1 MAKPDKYAHIDFKPP
16 NGVRREAEY
25 GLKLRREHG
34 RGGTAV
40 GIARARDLSN
50 GVEVSPSTVRRMKA
64 FFDRHASDAK
74 APGFDRGDEQYPS
87 NGLIANKLWGG
98 PSGYSWSKKI
108 VAQMEAADRKA
119 GDSRSLRPYGSTHGM
134 KPRVKVVYGAPG
146 SGKSEY
152 VWAKKRDDDVVFDF
166 DRIMS
171 AISGLPY
178 RQHNKRLIS
187 YCTDIRALILK
198 KALYGNDNTTWIITT
213 RVNDDLADSLGDI
226 PVEYIEMEATKDECL
241 KRVNESPEWQPVIEE
256 IKQVID
262 EYFSDREEQRSADT
276 RAGVERRYL
285 GNFSQTEKADPGML
299 RVERR
304 ADPSTGKPRTY
315 LVGYAAVFH
324 KDSLMLGDF
333 IERIHPDAFQIVKDR
348 QDEDGKPLETRCLFN
363 HSADHL
369 LGRFPTTM
377 RMTVDDKGLRYEC
390 LLPESRADVAEL
402 VERGDLKG
410 SSFSFV
416 VHPDGGEEWKTED
429 GQSIRV
435 VKKIKALLDC
445 GPVTYPAYGDASVA
459 VAKRSYETHVAERR
473 DCGKNPD
480 GTFAEGNT
488 CSGGSSISESKESM
502 LGRGAAAGFSAG
514 NLVGKP
520 ILGAAAG
527 ALVGSLISTKSQ
539 SLEKAYARTG
549 VTVDKAK
556 KVADI
561 FGDHMQAKHHGDA
574 RGSYGLTLSGNKVE
588 VRIERGSGKKGVNA
602 QVFLYGGED
611 PNVHMKAILKA
622 AKALGVNTVTVSVGK
637 RRPDGTSQAQLLQK
651 AGFEKAGDNESNI
664 FFTKQVKK
672 WDASQKPKPYRAPKK
687 DVTLAEK
694 ALYGASLVKSTID
707 LANDTHLI
715 AKGTAALSKA
725 LMGTGGVPY
734 AVDGGV
740 VRKGKWS
747 KRSSRREISA
757 SVDSLKAFLAER
769 RSGECGRD
777 ESGRFGSGNKCQD
790 DGGGDEDSDPPAEQ
804 PASDS
809 GKGVAELSPKPKSSR
824 PNYMEVSGPMT
835 KAKAKAAQKFIDDA
849 RQGQL
854 ERGGKDGGQSDD
866 GGGVQTWS
874 KGDSYPWTTKQVGTD
889 SGYLQAQHPDGSKTQ
904 KYTFERGDTK
914 PALDALNAELKKKGK
929 KPDTRS
935 LVTHTIAETMKFLRE
950 RR

>member
-1 MAKPDKYAHIDFKPP
+1 MAKPEKYAHIDFKPP

-74 APGFDRGDEQYPS
+74 APGFNRGDEQYPS

-98 PSGYSWSKKI
+98 PSGYSWSKKV

-146 SGKSEY
+146 SGKSDY

-459 VAKRSYETHVAERR
+459 VAKRSYETHVIERR
-473 DCGKNPD
+473 SDVK
-480 GTFAEGNT
+480 
-488 CSGGSSISESKESM
+488 M
-502 LGRGAAAGFSAG
+502 
-514 NLVGKP
+514 
-520 ILGAAAG
+520 AG
-527 ALVGSLISTKSQ
+527 AKKTK
-539 SLEKAYARTG
+539 R
-549 VTVDKAK
+549 
-556 KVADI
+556 
-561 FGDHMQAKHHGDA
+561 
-574 RGSYGLTLSGNKVE
+574 
-588 VRIERGSGKKGVNA
+588 
-602 QVFLYGGED
+602 
-611 PNVHMKAILKA
+611 P
-622 AKALGVNTVTVSVGK
+622 
-637 RRPDGTSQAQLLQK
+637 RRPD
-651 AGFEKAGDNESNI
+651 
-664 FFTKQVKK
+664 V
-672 WDASQKPKPYRAPKK
+672 
-687 DVTLAEK
+687 
-694 ALYGASLVKSTID
+694 
-707 LANDTHLI
+707 
-715 AKGTAALSKA
+715 
-725 LMGTGGVPY
+725 
-734 AVDGGV
+734 
-740 VRKGKWS
+740 
-747 KRSSRREISA
+747 SS

>member
-1 MAKPDKYAHIDFKPP
+1 MAKPEKYAHIDFKPP

-74 APGFDRGDEQYPS
+74 APGFNRGDEQYPS

-98 PSGYSWSKKI
+98 PSGYSWSKKV

-146 SGKSEY
+146 SGKSDY

-187 YCTDIRALILK
+187 YCTDIRSLILK

-213 RVNDDLADSLGDI
+213 RVNDDLAESLGDI
-226 PVEYIEMEATKDECL
+226 PVEYIEMESTKDECL

-285 GNFSQTEKADPGML
+285 GNFSHTEKADPGML

-315 LVGYAAVFH
+315 LIGYAAVFH

-402 VERGDLKG
+402 VARGDLKG

-435 VKKIKALLDC
+435 VKRIKALLDC

-459 VAKRSYETHVAERR
+459 VAKRSYETHVAEQR
-473 DCGKNPD
+473 DCGRDEGGKFGSGNKCQSDGDGGASQDKNNSGRKVSSAIKGAVAGAVAGAIGGNIPGAIIGAVSLGFAAYVASGKKTDKALEKAKSDLGVSDNALNIASAAVFGKGKPQNIQTKVTKD
-480 GTFAEGNT
+480 GVIVQNGSEGQVFISGKPPVFGVKGKSNLHFNPNGGGEGVARDAEVAAKSVGVKT
-488 CSGGSSISESKESM
+488 VSVQSWSGQHDKA
-502 LGRGAAAGFSAG
+502 LAAAGFKKTG
-514 NLVGKP
+514 
-520 ILGAAAG
+520 GAF
-527 ALVGSLISTKSQ
+527 SKS
-539 SLEKAYARTG
+539 EG
-549 VTVDKAK
+549 H
-556 KVADI
+556 DI
-561 FGDHMQAKHHGDA
+561 W
-574 RGSYGLTLSGNKVE
+574 
-588 VRIERGSGKKGVNA
+588 I
-602 QVFLYGGED
+602 
-611 PNVHMKAILKA
+611 
-622 AKALGVNTVTVSVGK
+622 
-637 RRPDGTSQAQLLQK
+637 
-651 AGFEKAGDNESNI
+651 
-664 FFTKQVKK
+664 
-672 WDASQKPKPYRAPKK
+672 K
-687 DVTLAEK
+687 D
-694 ALYGASLVKSTID
+694 
-707 LANDTHLI
+707 
-715 AKGTAALSKA
+715 LSK
-725 LMGTGGVPY
+725 
-734 AVDGGV
+734 
-740 VRKGKWS
+740 KSS
-747 KRSSRREISA
+747 KRSIEELR
-757 SVDSLKAFLAER
+757 AFLAER
-769 RSGECGRD
+769 RECGRD
-777 ESGRFGSGNKCQD
+777 EAGRFGSGNKCQD
-790 DGGGDEDSDPPAEQ
+790 DGGGDEDSGSPAEQ
-804 PASDS
+804 PAPDS

-835 KAKAKAAQKFIDDA
+835 KAKTKAAQKFIDDA

>member
-74 APGFDRGDEQYPS
+74 APGFNRGDEQYPS

-98 PSGYSWSKKI
+98 PSGYSWSKKV

-187 YCTDIRALILK
+187 YCTDIRSLILK

-213 RVNDDLADSLGDI
+213 RVNDDLAESLGDI
-226 PVEYIEMEATKDECL
+226 PVEYIEMESTKDECL

-285 GNFSQTEKADPGML
+285 GNFSHTEKADPGML

-435 VKKIKALLDC
+435 VKKIKALIDC
-445 GPVTYPAYGDASVA
+445 GPVTYPAYGNASIA
-459 VAKRSYETHVAERR
+459 VAKRSYETHVIERR
-473 DCGKNPD
+473 SDVK
-480 GTFAEGNT
+480 TEG
-488 CSGGSSISESKESM
+488 
-502 LGRGAAAGFSAG
+502 
-514 NLVGKP
+514 
-520 ILGAAAG
+520 
-527 ALVGSLISTKSQ
+527 
-539 SLEKAYARTG
+539 
-549 VTVDKAK
+549 AK
-556 KVADI
+556 KT
-561 FGDHMQAKHHGDA
+561 K
-574 RGSYGLTLSGNKVE
+574 RL
-588 VRIERGSGKKGVNA
+588 
-602 QVFLYGGED
+602 
-611 PNVHMKAILKA
+611 
-622 AKALGVNTVTVSVGK
+622 
-637 RRPDGTSQAQLLQK
+637 RRPD
-651 AGFEKAGDNESNI
+651 
-664 FFTKQVKK
+664 V
-672 WDASQKPKPYRAPKK
+672 
-687 DVTLAEK
+687 
-694 ALYGASLVKSTID
+694 
-707 LANDTHLI
+707 
-715 AKGTAALSKA
+715 
-725 LMGTGGVPY
+725 
-734 AVDGGV
+734 
-740 VRKGKWS
+740 
-747 KRSSRREISA
+747 SS

-777 ESGRFGSGNKCQD
+777 EAGRFGSGNKCQD
-790 DGGGDEDSDPPAEQ
+790 DDGGGDEDSGPPAEQ

-835 KAKAKAAQKFIDDA
+835 KAKTKAAQKFIDDA

-904 KYTFERGDTK
+904 RYTFERGDTK